1 MKKYRLAIILLTFL
15 SLAVTLMALPA
26 LPESIP
32 AHYGFSGE
40 VDRWG
45 SKYETLIFPAINVG
59 FALIMVQVMRIA
71 SRQEGG
77 GENNERI
84 CGLITVLCLVLFDAM
99 ALYFLWLAFQQTGN
113 LADLSVDVNQLTMAL
128 LGVML
133 VILGNVMPK
142 TRRNSMLGLRTTF
155 SQKSDDAWKISQ
167 RIGGAGLM
175 ITGVVMALIALMTRG
190 LLCMMLCLAALLI
203 GCTAAVIAAG
213 RAVSKT
219 E

>member
-1 MKKYRLAIILLTFL
+1 MKKYRFAIILLTFL
-15 SLAVTLMALPA
+15 PLAATLIALPM

-32 AHYGFSGE
+32 AHYNAAGE

-45 SKYETLIFPAINVG
+45 SKYETLIFPAINVI
-59 FALIMVQVMRIA
+59 FALIMVPVMRIA
-71 SRQEGG
+71 ARQEGG

-84 CGLITVLCLVLFDAM
+84 CGLATVLSLVLFDAM
-99 ALYFLWLAFQQTGN
+99 ALYFLWTAFAQAGN
-113 LADLSVDVNQLTMAL
+113 LNDLPVDVNQLIMAL

-142 TRRNSMLGLRTTF
+142 ARRNSMLGLRTTF

-175 ITGVVMALIALMTRG
+175 ITGVVMVLIALMTRG
-190 LLCMMLCLAALLI
+190 ILCMMLCLAALAL

-213 RAVSKT
+213 RAVSKIQ
-219 E
+219 

>member
-1 MKKYRLAIILLTFL
+1 MKKYRLVIVLLTL
-15 SLAVTLMALPA
+15 LPLAATLVALPM
-26 LPESIP
+26 LPESVP
-32 AHYGFSGE
+32 AHYNAAGE
-40 VDRWG
+40 ADRWG
-45 SKYETLIFPAINVG
+45 SKYETLIFPAINVV

-71 SRQEGG
+71 ARQEGA

-84 CGLITVLCLVLFDAM
+84 CGLVTVLSLVLFDAM
-99 ALYFLWLAFQQTGN
+99 ALYFLWLAFQQAGS
-113 LADLSVDVNQLTMAL
+113 LGELPVDVNQLIMAL

-142 TRRNSMLGLRTTF
+142 TRRNSMLGLRTAF

-175 ITGVVMALIALMTRG
+175 ITGVVMVLIALITRG
-190 LLCMMLCLAALLI
+190 MLCMALCLAALVV
-203 GCTAAVIAAG
+203 GSTAAVIIAG
-213 RAVSKT
+213 RAVSKI